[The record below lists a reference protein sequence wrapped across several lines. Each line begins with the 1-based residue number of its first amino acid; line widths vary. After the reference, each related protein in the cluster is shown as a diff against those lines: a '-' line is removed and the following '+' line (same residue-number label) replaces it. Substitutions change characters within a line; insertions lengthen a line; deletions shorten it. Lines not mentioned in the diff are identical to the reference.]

1 MVMWPVLPAR
11 LEGVYLHE
19 KQKVLRG
26 GYKCGNIIK

>member
-19 KQKVLRG
+19 KQNVLRG
-26 GYKCGNIIK
+26 VQVW